1 MEENRKLMIVN
12 MIAILKDIKATLYAL
27 EENEI
32 AENLSFVIMQ
42 LEHTIQ
48 A

>member
-1 MEENRKLMIVN
+1 MEENRRLMIVN
-12 MIAILKDIKATLYAL
+12 MIAILKDIKATLYAM

-42 LEHTIQ
+42 LEYAIKQ
-48 A
+48 